1 MRKMGLALTDDRRW
15 PDGLCVIIVHMRTF
29 KAVSLS
35 SEEEDLLRQWGEGL
49 RVRRIERQETQ
60 AQTAARLGLSVS
72 TYRRMESGD
81 KRTPLGHW
89 VRALALCRVLPAMAA
104 VLAPSLFSE
113 GLNRRR
119 VRTGRAPTS
128 HSPTKKGVIHGP

>member
-1 MRKMGLALTDDRRW
+1 MKA
-15 PDGLCVIIVHMRTF
+15 F
-29 KAVSLS
+29 KDISLS
-35 SEEEDLLRQWGEGL
+35 PAEEDLLRQWGEGL

-72 TYRRMESGD
+72 TYRRMESGN
-81 KRTPLGHW
+81 KGTPLGHW
-89 VRALALCRVLPAMAA
+89 VRALALCQVLPSLAA

-119 VRTGRAPTS
+119 VRTGRTPTS
-128 HSPTKKGVIHGP
+128 HSADNAKRGSSTARNERRGKPG